1 MHPYAPVQLSPQPVA
16 LTGQFYES
24 PLQPCEGKAVTAA
37 NGVTLLGYALGL
49 WWVVGGPTW
58 AAVASMLADELDGRL
73 ARSMGQASCVGGNLD
88 WAVDLTLTGLVAA
101 RLGILWTMPAVTA
114 GQAYLRSRE
123 WRPAIGSARAAMMVA
138 ALVKGTKPLGK
149 GR

>member
-1 MHPYAPVQLSPQPVA
+1 MPQQAPVQLA
-16 LTGQFYES
+16 GQFYES
-24 PLQPCEGKAVTAA
+24 PPQACDGKPMTAA

-58 AAVASMLADELDGRL
+58 AAVGSMLADELDGRL
-73 ARSMGQASCVGGNLD
+73 ARRMGDASCVGGNLD

-101 RLGILWTMPAVTA
+101 RLGLLWTMPAVTA
-114 GQAYLRSRE
+114 GQAYLRSRD
-123 WRPAIGSARAAMMVA
+123 WRPSIGSARAAFMVA

-149 GR
+149 AR